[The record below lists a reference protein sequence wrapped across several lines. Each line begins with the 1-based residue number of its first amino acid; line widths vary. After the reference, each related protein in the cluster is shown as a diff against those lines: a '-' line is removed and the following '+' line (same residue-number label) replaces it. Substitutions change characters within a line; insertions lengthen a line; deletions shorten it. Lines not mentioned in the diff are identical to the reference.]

1 MKTQTASNFT
11 VKPFKNRNGVTSWRV
26 SGWLHGL
33 RVRKNFKNKQDAFVE
48 RGALDL
54 KIMQTQSSLRPV
66 TTSLSEAQVREAEIL
81 FQKFAGKPRTLAFY
95 ADYGLAH
102 YKEPISQI
110 SLADAVK
117 VYLETRRDDE
127 KHNVIGKRQL
137 KTIESEFAEL
147 QRWFPTQN
155 LADLTTD
162 LLKTYINRG
171 NLARPQVHPAR
182 KTVNLR
188 YGHLFTFFRFAVVT
202 KEWLAKNPLVKIARY
217 KLEHSRGS
225 APTFTAEKT
234 AELMAYV
241 ESIHDGALVPYYALC
256 LFAGIRPSVQDGEI
270 SRLPAKDVRL
280 DTNTIHIEPEV
291 SKVDMKRNID
301 IQPNLAAW
309 LEAYPLDKFPIIHKS
324 LPRSRV
330 AIAKQ
335 FGLSHDVMRHTF
347 ISMHIAKFR
356 SMGDTALQAGNSE
369 HIIRRHYLNVKSVKE
384 ADAFFNIMPRLR
396 GKPQTKAE
404 ANAKTANATETNN
417 NTVAVALASTPE
429 AVALPVTA

>member
-1 MKTQTASNFT
+1 MMKTHTASNFT

-33 RVRKNFKNKQDAFVE
+33 RIRKNFKNKQDAFVE

-54 KIMQTQSSLRPV
+54 KLMQTQSSLRPV
-66 TTSLSEAQVREAEIL
+66 TTSLSDEQVREAEIL

-95 ADYGLAH
+95 ADHGLTH
-102 YKEPISQI
+102 YKEPASQI

-117 VYLETRRDDE
+117 AYLEIRRDDE
-127 KHNVIGKRQL
+127 KRNVIGKRQL
-137 KTIESEFAEL
+137 RTIESEFNEL
-147 QRWFPTQN
+147 QRHFPTQN
-155 LADLTTD
+155 LSDLTTD
-162 LLKTYINRG
+162 LLRPYLNRG
-171 NLARPQVHPAR
+171 NLARPQIHPAR

-202 KEWLAKNPLVKIARY
+202 KEWLVKNPLAKISRH

-225 APTFTAEKT
+225 APTLSAQKA
-234 AELMAYV
+234 AELMAHV
-241 ESIHDGALVPYYALC
+241 ETLHDGAFVPYYALC

-280 DTNTIHIEPEV
+280 DTRTIHIEPDV

-324 LPRSRV
+324 LAKSR
-330 AIAKQ
+330 ATIAKQ

-347 ISMHIAKFR
+347 ISMHVAKFR

-369 HIIRRHYLNVKSVKE
+369 RIIRRHYLNVTTPQE
-384 ADAFFNIMPRLR
+384 AEAFFNIMPALR
-396 GKPQTKAE
+396 GKPR
-404 ANAKTANATETNN
+404 TETNAAIAPIAV
-417 NTVAVALASTPE
+417 VAASTHGAE
-429 AVALPVTA
+429 TLPAAA